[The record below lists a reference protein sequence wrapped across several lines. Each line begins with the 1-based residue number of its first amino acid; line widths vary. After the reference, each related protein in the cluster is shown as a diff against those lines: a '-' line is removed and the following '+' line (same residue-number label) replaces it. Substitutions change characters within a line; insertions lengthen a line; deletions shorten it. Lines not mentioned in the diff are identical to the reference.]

1 MDMSVDN
8 PHRRGIAANEEGVQ
22 AGGGTRNRVALLLL
36 DSGSLLHLLVLLG
49 LLVLLLFSR
58 PRSFNY
64 AITVSVL
71 GGRIIDDID
80 YLLAESSSAAGFK
93 GTLIL
98 CQHGRLC
105 RSVSR
110 QTSYDAGY
118 TAVLLAA

>member
-36 DSGSLLHLLVLLG
+36 DSGSLLHLLVLL
-49 LLVLLLFSR
+49 VLLLFSR

-80 YLLAESSSAAGFK
+80 YLLAERSSAAGFK